1 MEQITDSQVR
11 SKRGLWVAI
20 AVAVVI
26 VTFFEVGLF
35 NLGHWR
41 TTGLQQAVV
50 GEPVIGRGLKSLGN
64 NEYEITDPETATVTV
79 PVSAR
84 DGGGPVRVES
94 VRVQATPNN
103 RNNTEYQQN
112 RYVDGAIELRTTG
125 GRTMSGNEWVSSRD
139 SDGVWGDPRNELH
152 YTTNPSSQY
161 LLIGKK
167 LQYYDSTEIRVRFY
181 GDKGHKVIFDRVY
194 ANPTIP
200 FEINPFRLLLE
211 IAIAAF
217 FVVFRPRS
225 AIYRLHVNLHS
236 NRQRSATTVYVVA
249 WSALIVAVAA
259 LTMPRP
265 WGYDAGTGHY
275 VDHEQYQR
283 LADALIHGHTW
294 LDLPV
299 DPVLQTMANPYDFF
313 ARRGLAASDG
323 HQFIWDHAYFNGRY
337 YCYFGVVPALLTFVP
352 YQLITGHW
360 MPTWV
365 AMGIFSALA
374 VVFGTLLVRRLAH
387 DYFPKASLGVVW
399 LVIIGFN
406 IGTNLFVYNMS
417 CNFYGVPIVCAIAL
431 VLMGLWFW
439 QVSKRHDG
447 SVNGRLIGAGSLC
460 MALLLGSRPRFS
472 AAWLLAFPLF
482 WEQIT
487 QHRTLFSKRGAWGT
501 AAALLPFVLVTVPL
515 LYYNHIRF
523 GAWLNFGQNYN
534 FTGFDLTTRRSPLYI
549 LPGQVFNQLFEPVA
563 TTMRFPFITTV
574 DTTLAAPNEP
584 SIGGYFA
591 VYPLAL
597 FALLFILL
605 RYQLRDHKVW
615 GLACTMM
622 TVGFIVAVFDCYK
635 GGTTMRYSGDYAFY
649 FMLATLL
656 VVLAFD
662 SGIQQ
667 GAIESEGL
675 DLAKSHEVPFAVR
688 DSLGFRTLVTLLV
701 ALVFFTML
709 INLFGLFAKGRLAEF
724 ASVRTGM
731 YTTVRNWFIGMTA

>member
-417 CNFYGVPIVCAIAL
+417 CNFYG
-431 VLMGLWFW
+431 
-439 QVSKRHDG
+439 
-447 SVNGRLIGAGSLC
+447 RLIGAGSLC
-460 MALLLGSRPRFS
+460 MALLLGSRPQFA

>member
-1 MEQITDSQVR
+1 
-11 SKRGLWVAI
+11 
-20 AVAVVI
+20 
-26 VTFFEVGLF
+26 
-35 NLGHWR
+35 
-41 TTGLQQAVV
+41 
-50 GEPVIGRGLKSLGN
+50 
-64 NEYEITDPETATVTV
+64 
-79 PVSAR
+79 
-84 DGGGPVRVES
+84 
-94 VRVQATPNN
+94 
-103 RNNTEYQQN
+103 
-112 RYVDGAIELRTTG
+112 
-125 GRTMSGNEWVSSRD
+125 
-139 SDGVWGDPRNELH
+139 
-152 YTTNPSSQY
+152 
-161 LLIGKK
+161 
-167 LQYYDSTEIRVRFY
+167 
-181 GDKGHKVIFDRVY
+181 
-194 ANPTIP
+194 
-200 FEINPFRLLLE
+200 
-211 IAIAAF
+211 
-217 FVVFRPRS
+217 
-225 AIYRLHVNLHS
+225 
-236 NRQRSATTVYVVA
+236 
-249 WSALIVAVAA
+249 
-259 LTMPRP
+259 
-265 WGYDAGTGHY
+265 
-275 VDHEQYQR
+275 
-283 LADALIHGHTW
+283 
-294 LDLPV
+294 
-299 DPVLQTMANPYDFF
+299 
-313 ARRGLAASDG
+313 
-323 HQFIWDHAYFNGRY
+323 
-337 YCYFGVVPALLTFVP
+337 
-352 YQLITGHW
+352 
-360 MPTWV
+360 
-365 AMGIFSALA
+365 
-374 VVFGTLLVRRLAH
+374 
-387 DYFPKASLGVVW
+387 
-399 LVIIGFN
+399 
-406 IGTNLFVYNMS
+406 MS

-460 MALLLGSRPRFS
+460 MALLLGSRPQFA

-584 SIGGYFA
+584 SIGGHFA

-615 GLACTMM
+615 GLACPMM
-622 TVGFIVAVFDCYK
+622 TVGFIVAEFDCYK